1 MMQSVPDAT
10 ISTPHP
16 TPVEQTHFKQLVR
29 IWRNEG
35 AAALRE
41 QLDELGEPSDVAA
54 MLPPSLSDQR
64 PN

>member
-1 MMQSVPDAT
+1 MIQSVPDAA

-29 IWRNEG
+29 LWQDEG
-35 AAALRE
+35 PAALRE
-41 QLDELGEPSDVAA
+41 QLDELGEPADVVTL
-54 MLPPSLSDQR
+54 LPSSLSDQQ